1 MKIKKIIKKIYNKLG
16 LLSSDD
22 KKMIMNA
29 IKKEDLNWKR
39 RCDGLL
45 FRIWYLNSS
54 LNTILYQQYLENS
67 KKTNNF
73 HPKVSIIMPAYNASN
88 FIREAIDS
96 ALNQTYDNIEIIV
109 INDGSNDRG
118 KTKNIVKKYK
128 NKVRYYE
135 KENGGVSSALNYGIS
150 KMKGDYFAWLSHD
163 DLMEPDHI
171 KNLVDFISIE
181 GNKEKIPFS
190 LYKLVNE
197 KKKLYFNL
205 TINAQITGGDYKTSI
220 LKNEFPLLVGEING
234 GSVLIPK
241 SAFKKVGKFSEEQRI
256 TQERDMWDRLMH
268 AGYQFVNIPFD
279 TSIIRLHSSQVSNTN
294 VHVKEESQ
302 KKNLDI
308 LFNLS
313 DDSIEKL
320 FGNRQY
326 LYTTIANHYKNC
338 GNKYMYD
345 EIEKMVNREVDKNE

>member
-1 MKIKKIIKKIYNKLG
+1 MIKKLIKRFYKKIG
-16 LLSSDD
+16 LLSTDD
-22 KKMIMNA
+22 KKEIMKS
-29 IKKEDLNWKR
+29 IEKEDKLWKQ
-39 RCDGLL
+39 RCNGLL

-54 LNTILYQQYLENS
+54 LNTILYQQYLDNS
-67 KKTNNF
+67 KKTSNF

-96 ALNQTYDNIEIIV
+96 ALNQIYDNIEIIV
-109 INDGSNDRG
+109 VNDGSNDNG
-118 KTKNIVKKYK
+118 KTKKIVQEYK
-128 NKVRYYE
+128 NKVKYYE

-150 KMKGDYFAWLSHD
+150 KMTGDYFAWLSHD

-171 KNLVDFISIE
+171 KNLVDFITIE

-205 TINAQITGGDYKTSI
+205 TINAQITGGDYKIST

-241 SAFKKVGKFSEEQRI
+241 SAFKKVGKFSEDQRI

-279 TSIIRLHSSQVSNTN
+279 TSIIRLHSSQVSNTDLT
-294 VHVKEESQ
+294 VKEESQ

-320 FGNRQY
+320 YGNRQY
-326 LYTTIANHYKNC
+326 LYETIANHYKNC
-338 GNKYMYD
+338 NNEYMYK
-345 EIEKMVNREVDKNE
+345 EIEKMVKEEVDKNE